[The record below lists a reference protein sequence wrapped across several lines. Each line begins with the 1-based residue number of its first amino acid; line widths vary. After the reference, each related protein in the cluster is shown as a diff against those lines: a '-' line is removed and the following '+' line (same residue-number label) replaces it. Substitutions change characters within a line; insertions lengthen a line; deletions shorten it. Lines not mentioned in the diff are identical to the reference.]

1 MKFYTSGGT
10 KTKVEYKIPQNNMTK
25 VSNYKNMNN
34 ISKSNIINSYASKNP
49 SLFGTGVSSNTTKK
63 GNIDRTN
70 MGNMLGR
77 LTGLRTGC
85 SSCGKK

>member
-1 MKFYTSGGT
+1 MNMKFYTSGGK
-10 KTKVEYKIPQNNMTK
+10 KTKVEYKIPP
-25 VSNYKNMNN
+25 SNVKIMNN
-34 ISKSNIINSYASKNP
+34 TTTTTINSNIINSYASKNP
-49 SLFGTGVSSNTTKK
+49 SLFGTGISNNVIKK